1 MATSPAIYERIERQL
16 RRRVSAAEDG
26 AAFPS
31 EHRLAEEFGVAR
43 MTIRA
48 ALAGLQR
55 DGLIERVPG
64 RGSYVRKPAAQRPV
78 GTLLSFHDQAI
89 ALGKTPRSTV
99 LSATVRVASAEEA
112 KALYPERDA
121 AARSQVVAIER
132 VRYFDTE
139 AVAIERAAFPES
151 MGALLDADLEYGSL
165 HLELR
170 RLGHVPTLGSSTLT
184 ATTAADDASAL
195 GVDPAS
201 ALLVETRTILDHHG
215 QPLEHTTSGY
225 VSHRYALQVQFRI
238 EAALPR

>member
-16 RRRVSAAEDG
+16 RRRVAAAEDG
-26 AAFPS
+26 TPFPS
-31 EHRLAEEFGVAR
+31 EPRLAEEFGVAR

-99 LSATVRVASAEEA
+99 MSAVVREASEDEST
-112 KALYPERDA
+112 ALYPELDA
-121 AARSQVVAIER
+121 DTRPRVVAIER

-139 AVAIERAAFPES
+139 AVAIERATFPE
-151 MGALLDADLEYGSL
+151 ALAPLLDADLEYGSL

-170 RLGHVPTLGSSTLT
+170 RLGHDPTLGSSMLT
-184 ATTAADDASAL
+184 ATTAAEDAAAL

-201 ALLVETRTILDHHG
+201 ALLVETRTILDQHG
-215 QPLEHTTSGY
+215 RPLEHTTSAY
-225 VSHRYALQVQFRI
+225 VAHRYALQVQFRI